1 LLIYWGCSHNFSLN
15 KFSNIF
21 NAWSLGVQFNS
32 HCDLRDSIGDKNLIN
47 YCWCV
52 RHPRCKLNSSQFFQH
67 FLIFFSKMS
76 QKETLNFLLNSQTFV
91 SFRSICWNILEI
103 SLEDLLYLT
112 VEMQRKYIFWGKQ
125 AGWIFLYPKEKERIN
140 NGIKCELYKSLRF
153 LTKLL

>member
-1 LLIYWGCSHNFSLN
+1 MLIYWGCSHNFSLN

-32 HCDLRDSIGDKNLIN
+32 HCDLRDPIGDTNLIN

-67 FLIFFSKMS
+67 FLIFLFSKMS
-76 QKETLNFLLNSQTFV
+76 QKETLNFLLKSQTFV

-112 VEMQRKYIFWGKQ
+112 IEMQRKYIYFEVNKQ
-125 AGWIFLYPKEKERIN
+125 VGIFLYIQWKRRE
-140 NGIKCELYKSLRF
+140 
-153 LTKLL
+153 